1 MKVKKSMKKITKLS
15 ESPCNQCGCTY
26 KCMRKLLRLNNEKI
40 SEIIE
45 SFPKAYSTKEIR
57 VEVGDE
63 RKFEIIKELANRMKK
78 ENREFI
84 DVDGIRADFGD
95 GWWLA
100 RASNTQ
106 PDITTRCEAFSED
119 DLENCKNDLKKQL
132 ALSGVDLNF
141 D

>member
-1 MKVKKSMKKITKLS
+1 MNLEPAPDKD
-15 ESPCNQCGCTY
+15 EF
-26 KCMRKLLRLNNEKI
+26 RKE
-40 SEIIE
+40 
-45 SFPKAYSTKEIR
+45 EIR

-63 RKFEIIKELANRMKK
+63 RKFEIIKELADRMKK

-119 DLENCKNDLKKQL
+119 GLENCKNDLKKQL